1 LAVIRAE
8 AARLGVAPREV
19 SRDEIVERCIYAL
32 INEGA
37 RVLEERI
44 ASRASDIDVIWCN
57 GYGFPRTRGGPMH
70 YADSVGLEHVLTVM
84 RRLRREHGDR
94 YWTAAPL
101 LERLER
107 DGRRLAD
114 WS

>member
-1 LAVIRAE
+1 V
-8 AARLGVAPREV
+8 G
-19 SRDEIVERCIYAL
+19 
-32 INEGA
+32 
-37 RVLEERI
+37 I
-44 ASRASDIDVIWCN
+44 AGRASDIDVIWCN
-57 GYGFPRTRGGPMH
+57 GYGFPRARGGPMH
-70 YADSVGLEHVLTVM
+70 YADRIGLGHVLTVM

-107 DGRRLAD
+107 DGRGLAD